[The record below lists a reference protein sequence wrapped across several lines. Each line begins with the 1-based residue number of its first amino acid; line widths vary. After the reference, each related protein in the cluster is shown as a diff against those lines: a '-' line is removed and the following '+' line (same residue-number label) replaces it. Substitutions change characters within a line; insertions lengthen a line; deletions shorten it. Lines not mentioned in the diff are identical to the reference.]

1 MGELT
6 TALIIVSLVVLI
18 YLFIRLNR
26 RVSRG
31 SDSAGPR
38 HVEQSV
44 PVGQKATPWEL
55 EAIDAQLSAHRT
67 STARQDLI
75 ATVNRLAAASDRPER
90 VQGNA
95 DNGEID
101 HLIALVEGQLLDN
114 GELSDTWSAG
124 GANG

>member
-6 TALIIVSLVVLI
+6 TALTIVSLVVLVF
-18 YLFIRLNR
+18 LLIRMNR
-26 RVSRG
+26 RLSRG

-38 HVEQSV
+38 SVEQPV

-55 EAIDAQLSAHRT
+55 EAIDAQLSSHRT

-75 ATVNRLAAASDRPER
+75 ATVNRLAAAASRAER
-90 VQGNA
+90 VPGNA

-101 HLIALVEGQLLDN
+101 HLIALVENQL
-114 GELSDTWSAG
+114 ETQ
-124 GANG
+124 